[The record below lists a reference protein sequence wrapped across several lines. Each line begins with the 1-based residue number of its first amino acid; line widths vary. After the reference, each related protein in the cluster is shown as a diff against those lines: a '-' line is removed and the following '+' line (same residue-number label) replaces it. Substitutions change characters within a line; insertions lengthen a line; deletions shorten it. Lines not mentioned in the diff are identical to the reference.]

1 LCRRSV
7 FVKFTRLNIRWYSW
21 TEEVY
26 NDYRAF
32 VPIRIMQENMKNFEN
47 TENTVGSQSGSISL
61 LEQVTPLARQINCL
75 DIERIAEVCI
85 KNIPKLVGV
94 RFASL
99 YVLDETNHMLHL
111 QRHNHPFPINKIV
124 SLNQTPPSP
133 MVMAVRSKE
142 FILIGDIETHK
153 KPIIRKSQRA
163 FSKNYKT
170 DSCVIAPLICQDR
183 VIGVLNMTDK
193 TNGGNF
199 TQEDIVLIELFSQL
213 VGASIGNIK
222 LFEKIQR
229 QATSDGLTGL
239 INHKTFY
246 EILEKELWRSRRY
259 GGQISLIMV
268 DIDNFK
274 KINDTYGHRAG
285 DKVIR
290 EISAKIK
297 ECIRQIDTAARY
309 GGDEF
314 AVILPNTSLAEAT
327 IAAERMVAA
336 VSHTPTT
343 WKKDQ
348 IALSISVGVGQYD
361 ADTTPEDITS
371 RSDQALY
378 TAKRAGKNTVKIFE
392 PAKK

>member
-1 LCRRSV
+1 
-7 FVKFTRLNIRWYSW
+7 
-21 TEEVY
+21 
-26 NDYRAF
+26 
-32 VPIRIMQENMKNFEN
+32 MQENMKNFEN
-47 TENTVGSQSGSISL
+47 TENIENTVSSQPGGISL
-61 LEQVTPLARQINCL
+61 LEQITPLARQINCL

-111 QRHNHPFPINKIV
+111 QKHNHPFPINKIV
-124 SLNQTPPSP
+124 SLSQTPPSP

-153 KPIIRKSQRA
+153 KPIIRKSQRV

-193 TNGGNF
+193 TDGGNF
-199 TQEDIVLIELFSQL
+199 TQEDIELIELFSQL

-222 LFEKIQR
+222 LFEKIQK

-290 EISAKIK
+290 EISTKIK

-336 VSHTPTT
+336 VSHTLIA
-343 WKKDQ
+343 WKRDQ
-348 IALSISVGVGQYD
+348 LAISISVGVGQYD